1 MALLRTRAGRQLQM
15 MRLEHL
21 PIILGVLVLLA
32 AAGVVYDAFTPE
44 GLPRFRER
52 RRRARAER
60 HRHGQ
65 ALIGAGM
72 AAMAAALIGRD
83 TWRFGTI
90 AALVGAAL
98 LIGGGIM
105 NRAYLK
111 ETLLNRGAARRR
123 DPDDQPPEPPVSG
136 TYRIR

>member
-1 MALLRTRAGRQLQM
+1 
-15 MRLEHL
+15 MRLEHV

-32 AAGVVYDAFTPE
+32 GAGVIYDAFAPE

-52 RRRARAER
+52 RRKARAER
-60 HRHGQ
+60 HIYGQ

-83 TWRFGTI
+83 VWRFGTV
-90 AALVGAAL
+90 AV
-98 LIGGGIM
+98 LIGAVLLVAGGIL

-111 ETLLNRGAARRR
+111 EALLNRGASRRR
-123 DPDDQPPEPPVSG
+123 DPDDQPPESPPPSG
-136 TYRIR
+136 SYRIR

>member
-1 MALLRTRAGRQLQM
+1 
-15 MRLEHL
+15 MRLEYV

-32 AAGVVYDAFTPE
+32 AAGVIYDAFVPE

-60 HRHGQ
+60 NRHGQ
-65 ALIGAGM
+65 ALIGGGM

-83 TWRFGTI
+83 IWRFGTV
-90 AALVGAAL
+90 AVLFGSVL
-98 LIGGGIM
+98 LIVGGIL

-123 DPDDQPPEPPVSG
+123 DPEDRPPESPPPSG
-136 TYRIR
+136 SYRIR

>member
-1 MALLRTRAGRQLQM
+1 

-32 AAGVVYDAFTPE
+32 AAAIVYDAFTAE

-52 RRRARAER
+52 RRRARAPR
-60 HRHGQ
+60 SPYGQ
-65 ALIGAGM
+65 ALTGAGM

-83 TWRFGTI
+83 SWRFGTV
-90 AALVGAAL
+90 AVLLGAAL
-98 LIGGGIM
+98 LIAGGVM

-111 ETLLNRGAARRR
+111 ELVFHRGSARRR
-123 DPDDQPPEPPVSG
+123 DPEDQPPEEPPTS

>member
-1 MALLRTRAGRQLQM
+1 
-15 MRLEHL
+15 MRLEHV

-32 AAGVVYDAFTPE
+32 GAAVVYDAFAPE
-44 GLPRFRER
+44 GLPGFGER
-52 RRRARAER
+52 RRRARAPR
-60 HRHGQ
+60 SPYGQ
-65 ALIGAGM
+65 ALTGAGM

-90 AALVGAAL
+90 AVLLGTVLLVA
-98 LIGGGIM
+98 GGVM

-111 ETLLNRGAARRR
+111 ELLFNRGAARRR
-123 DPDDQPPEPPVSG
+123 DPEDQPPEEPPTS